1 MWKKILVPLDGSDLA
16 ELALPYAQEIAS
28 TFNSELILLYVS
40 EPADEEHL
48 HMHELY
54 LEKLATQMKKVVK
67 RVGPVVISGKPVDEI
82 VKYTEKNDI
91 RLIIMASHG
100 SSGIIPWAAGGMASK
115 VIDAIGVPLLLIKET
130 KRRKTKE
137 KHLIS
142 RILLPLDGSE
152 AGEAAI
158 TRVRELRSRLK
169 AEVTL
174 LGVVPTGQHIRTVGG
189 LDYILFPE
197 QEMEAY
203 RAEAREYLEKVYK
216 RMQRGKKAK
225 GELTIAISSGEVTK
239 EILNYAQKKRASLI
253 AISSHGHSGMTKW
266 VFGST
271 AQKIIQDSPIPVL
284 VVKAAP
290 GTA

>member
-16 ELALPYAQEIAS
+16 ELALPYAQELVSA
-28 TFNSELILLYVS
+28 FDSELILLYVS
-40 EPADEEHL
+40 EPAEHEYL
-48 HMHELY
+48 HMHQLY
-54 LEKLATQMKKVVK
+54 LEKVAVQMKKLVK
-67 RVGPVVISGKPVDEI
+67 RVSPLVVSGKPVEEI

-91 RLIIMASHG
+91 GLIIMASHG
-100 SSGIIPWAAGGMASK
+100 RSGIIPWATGGIASK
-115 VIDAIGVPLLLIKET
+115 VIDATGVPLLLIKTT
-130 KRRKTKE
+130 KPRRKTKG

-158 TRVRELRSRLK
+158 TRVKELKFRFE
-169 AEVTL
+169 AEVIL
-174 LGVVPTGQHIRTVGG
+174 LEVVPEGRHLRTIGG

-197 QEMEAY
+197 QELETFK
-203 RAEAREYLEKVYK
+203 AEANAYLGEVYK
-216 RMQRGKKAK
+216 RLQRSK
-225 GELTIAISSGEVTK
+225 GELKIEIRSGEVAK
-239 EILNYAQKKRASLI
+239 EILNYAKRKKASLI

-271 AQKIIQDSPIPVL
+271 AQEIIQDSPIPVL
-284 VVKAAP
+284 VVKSAL

>member
-16 ELALPYAQEIAS
+16 ELALPYAQELVSA
-28 TFNSELILLYVS
+28 FDSELILLYVS
-40 EPADEEHL
+40 EPAEHEYL
-48 HMHELY
+48 HMHQLY
-54 LEKLATQMKKVVK
+54 LEKVAVQMKKLVK
-67 RVGPVVISGKPVDEI
+67 RVSPLVVSGKPAEEI

-91 RLIIMASHG
+91 GLIIMASHG
-100 SSGIIPWAAGGMASK
+100 HSGIIPWATGGIASK
-115 VIDAIGVPLLLIKET
+115 VIDATGVPLLLIKTT
-130 KRRKTKE
+130 KPRRKTKG

-158 TRVRELRSRLK
+158 TRVKELKFRFE
-169 AEVTL
+169 AEVIL
-174 LGVVPTGQHIRTVGG
+174 LEVVPEGRHIRTIGG

-197 QEMEAY
+197 QELETFKTEAK
-203 RAEAREYLEKVYK
+203 AYLGEVYK
-216 RMQRGKKAK
+216 RLQRGK
-225 GELTIAISSGEVTK
+225 GELKVEIKSGEVAK
-239 EILNYAQKKRASLI
+239 EILNYAKRKKASLI

-271 AQKIIQDSPIPVL
+271 AQEIIQDSPIPVL

>member
-16 ELALPYAQEIAS
+16 ELALPYAQELVSA
-28 TFNSELILLYVS
+28 FDSELILLYVS
-40 EPADEEHL
+40 EPAEHEYL
-48 HMHELY
+48 HMHQLY
-54 LEKLATQMKKVVK
+54 LEKVAVQMKKLVK
-67 RVGPVVISGKPVDEI
+67 RVSPLVVSGKPAEEI

-91 RLIIMASHG
+91 GLIIMASHG
-100 SSGIIPWAAGGMASK
+100 RSGIIPWATGGIASK
-115 VIDAIGVPLLLIKET
+115 VIDATGVPLLLIKTT
-130 KRRKTKE
+130 KPRRKTKG

-158 TRVRELRSRLK
+158 TRVKELKFRFE
-169 AEVTL
+169 AEVIL
-174 LGVVPTGQHIRTVGG
+174 LEVVPEGRHLRTVGG

-197 QEMEAY
+197 QELETFK
-203 RAEAREYLEKVYK
+203 AEANAYLGEVYK
-216 RMQRGKKAK
+216 RLQRSK
-225 GELTIAISSGEVTK
+225 GELKIEIRSGEVAK
-239 EILNYAQKKRASLI
+239 EILNYAKRKKASLI

-271 AQKIIQDSPIPVL
+271 AQEIIQDSPIPVL
-284 VVKAAP
+284 VVKATP

>member
-28 TFNSELILLYVS
+28 AFNSELILLYVS

-48 HMHELY
+48 HMHQLY
-54 LEKLATQMKKVVK
+54 LEKLAGQLKKQLK
-67 RVGPVVISGKPVDEI
+67 RVSPVVTSGKTVDEI

-100 SSGIIPWAAGGMASK
+100 SSGIIPWAAGGIASK

-158 TRVRELRSRLK
+158 TRAKELK
-169 AEVTL
+169 ARLEAEVIL
-174 LGVVPTGQHIRTVGG
+174 LEVVPLGRHLRTVGG
-189 LDYILFPE
+189 LDYILYPE
-197 QEMEAY
+197 PEIETFKKEAK
-203 RAEAREYLEKVYK
+203 EYLDKVYK
-216 RMQRGKKAK
+216 RLQRGK

-239 EILNYAQKKRASLI
+239 EILDYAKKKRVSLI

>member
-16 ELALPYAQEIAS
+16 ELALPYAQELVSA
-28 TFNSELILLYVS
+28 FDSELILLYVS
-40 EPADEEHL
+40 EPAEHEYL
-48 HMHELY
+48 HMHQLY
-54 LEKLATQMKKVVK
+54 LEKVAVQMKKLVK
-67 RVGPVVISGKPVDEI
+67 RVSPLVVSGKPVEEI

-91 RLIIMASHG
+91 GLIIMASHG
-100 SSGIIPWAAGGMASK
+100 HSGIIPWATGGIASK
-115 VIDAIGVPLLLIKET
+115 VIDATGVPLLLIKTT
-130 KRRKTKE
+130 KPRRKTRG

-158 TRVRELRSRLK
+158 TRVKELKFRFE
-169 AEVTL
+169 AEVIL
-174 LGVVPTGQHIRTVGG
+174 LEVVPEGRHIRTIGG

-197 QEMEAY
+197 QELETFK
-203 RAEAREYLEKVYK
+203 AEAKAYLGEVYK
-216 RMQRGKKAK
+216 RLQRSK
-225 GELTIAISSGEVTK
+225 GELKIEIRSGEVAK
-239 EILNYAQKKRASLI
+239 EILNYAKRKKASLI

-271 AQKIIQDSPIPVL
+271 AKEIIQNSPIPVL
-284 VVKAAP
+284 VVKSAL

>member
-16 ELALPYAQEIAS
+16 ELALPYAQELAD
-28 TFNSELILLYVS
+28 TFNSELVLLYVS
-40 EPADEEHL
+40 EPADDEHL

-54 LEKLATQMKKVVK
+54 LEKLAGQRKKLVK
-67 RVGPVVISGKPVDEI
+67 RVSPVVISGKPAKEI

-91 RLIIMASHG
+91 RLIVMASHG
-100 SSGIIPWAAGGMASK
+100 SSGIIPWATGGMASK

-130 KRRKTKE
+130 KRRQTRE

-158 TRVRELRSRLK
+158 TRVKELKTRLE

-174 LGVVPTGQHIRTVGG
+174 LEVVPSGRHLRTIGG
-189 LDYILFPE
+189 LDHILYPE
-197 QEMEAY
+197 PEIETFK
-203 RAEAREYLEKVYK
+203 AEAKDYLDKVYK
-216 RMQRGKKAK
+216 RLQRGK
-225 GELTIAISSGEVTK
+225 GELKVEIRTGEVAK
-239 EILNYAQKKRASLI
+239 EILNYAKKTRASLI

-271 AQKIIQDSPIPVL
+271 AQKVILDSPIPVL
-284 VVKAAP
+284 VVKATP
-290 GTA
+290 GVA

>member
-16 ELALPYAQEIAS
+16 ELALPYAKELAS
-28 TFNSELILLYVS
+28 AFNSELILLYVS
-40 EPADEEHL
+40 EADDEHL
-48 HMHELY
+48 HMHQLY
-54 LEKLATQMKKVVK
+54 LEKLAGQIKKMVK
-67 RVGPVVISGKPVDEI
+67 RVSPVVISGKPVEEI

-91 RLIIMASHG
+91 RLIVMASHG
-100 SSGIIPWAAGGMASK
+100 HSGIIPWATGGIASK
-115 VIDAIGVPLLLIKET
+115 VIDATGVPLLLIKES
-130 KRRKTKE
+130 KRRRKVKE

-158 TRVRELRSRLK
+158 TRVKELKSRLE
-169 AEVTL
+169 AEVIL

-203 RAEAREYLEKVYK
+203 RAEAREYLDNVYK
-216 RMQRGKKAK
+216 RLKRGK
-225 GELTIAISSGEVTK
+225 GELKVEIRLGEVTK
-239 EILNYAQKKRASLI
+239 EILDFARKERVSLI

-271 AQKIIQDSPIPVL
+271 AQKVMQDSPIPVL

-290 GTA
+290 GVA